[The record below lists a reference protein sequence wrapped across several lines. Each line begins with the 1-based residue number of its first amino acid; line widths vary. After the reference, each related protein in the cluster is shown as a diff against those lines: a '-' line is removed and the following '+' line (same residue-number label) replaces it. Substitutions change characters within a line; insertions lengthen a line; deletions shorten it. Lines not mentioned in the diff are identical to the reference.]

1 MFDAFTTRSGLL
13 ALRLDPLALS
23 STDLAAW
30 TDLADRAADPNP
42 FFRPGLIVPDAEER
56 GRPITLAVIRD
67 GERWLA
73 CLPLRRR
80 RPSRNIPLPHLEGAV
95 DAYTLF
101 GSPLLDRSRLDDA
114 AEAFIE
120 LVRAQ
125 RGAASVALPMFDPDS
140 STGEA
145 LLAAATRLGMRATVL
160 QTAVRAAWRRPADLE
175 HAGAKLKRSDRKEL
189 TRRERLLTAHL
200 GEPAVIVDRSAEPD
214 AWEAFLAM
222 EDSGWKAE
230 QGTAMRRRPGD
241 AAFFRRMCAEMSSS
255 GHLELVSLEGGDQ
268 SVAMECHL
276 VDGTALFSFKIAHDP
291 AFRRFSPGSQLKVRV
306 IDRLAEQGFTVGDSC
321 ASPTNAHMNRL
332 WPDRRRIQTVLL
344 PTGAPSRHLV
354 RPAVWGK
361 SVARRLR
368 DDVIRVAVGG
378 IATPR

>member
-1 MFDAFTTRSGLL
+1 MFDAFTTKSGLL
-13 ALRLDPLALS
+13 AMRLDPVTLAS
-23 STDLAAW
+23 SDLAAW

-56 GRPITLAVIRD
+56 GRSITLAVIRD

-80 RPSRNIPLPHLEGAV
+80 QPSRNIPLPHLEGAV

-101 GSPLLDRSRLDDA
+101 GSPLLDRTRLDAVAD
-114 AEAFIE
+114 AFIE

-125 RGAASVALPMFDPDS
+125 RGAATVALPMFDPDAA
-140 STGEA
+140 TGIA
-145 LLAAATRLGMRATVL
+145 LLAAATRQGVRSAVL
-160 QTAVRAAWRRPADLE
+160 QTADRAAWRRPADLE
-175 HAGAKLKRSDRKEL
+175 HAGAKPKRSDRKEL
-189 TRRERLLTAHL
+189 ARRDRLLTAEL
-200 GEPAVIVDRSAEPD
+200 GQPAVIVDRTTEPA

-222 EDSGWKAE
+222 EDTGWKSE
-230 QGTAMRRRPGD
+230 HGTAMRSRPGD

-255 GHLELVSLEGGDQ
+255 GHLELVSLEGGGR

-276 VDGTALFSFKIAHDP
+276 VDGTTLFSFKIAHDP

-306 IDRLAEQGFTVGDSC
+306 IDRLAEQGFTLGDSC

-332 WPDRRRIQTVLL
+332 WPDRRRIQTLLL
-344 PTGAPSRHLV
+344 PTGATSRHLV

-368 DDVIRVAVGG
+368 DDVIRVGVGAV
-378 IATPR
+378 ANPR